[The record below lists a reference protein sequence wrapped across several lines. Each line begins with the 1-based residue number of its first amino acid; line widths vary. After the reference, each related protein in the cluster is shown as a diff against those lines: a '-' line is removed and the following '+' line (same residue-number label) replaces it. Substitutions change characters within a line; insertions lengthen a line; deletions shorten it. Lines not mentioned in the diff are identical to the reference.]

1 MHNSFTLSGA
11 LATDYSWNYYKFE
24 ILLAGNKITLR
35 DTTISDLFKFTDVPS
50 GSYSLSVLA
59 DSAIIKDTSIIINKN
74 MSVLI
79 PITGS
84 KPANDLIVF
93 SRGTGYMDDDFLW
106 IMDMNGSNW
115 HKQIPTPYS
124 DHFTIS
130 GDGRFMVFVKK
141 WSSVIQRYDFD
152 TGMITD
158 LGDVFFD
165 SGVQEPIVISPMND
179 VIAYQQFYDR
189 PTFTRNIIL
198 LNLND
203 NSKYDLTLND
213 GLNIEPSFSP
223 SGTKLVFTSSKN
235 DSAFIET
242 VKTDGT
248 ERTKRYGCKSA
259 YSLRMPFFVD
269 ENSIIF
275 QYRDELKTSVVWLNL
290 LSGTPSEL
298 FTNINRWANKISISN
313 DSQGITGE
321 TDEGKLWYMSLRTFE
336 IKILGN
342 GEYPVLN
349 SDSRFVIFHRNVGIN
364 DYDIFKLEI
373 KTGTETNLTRS
384 SGFDLFPHIKT
395 P

>member
-1 MHNSFTLSGA
+1 
-11 LATDYSWNYYKFE
+11 
-24 ILLAGNKITLR
+24 
-35 DTTISDLFKFTDVPS
+35 
-50 GSYSLSVLA
+50 
-59 DSAIIKDTSIIINKN
+59 
-74 MSVLI
+74 
-79 PITGS
+79 
-84 KPANDLIVF
+84 
-93 SRGTGYMDDDFLW
+93 
-106 IMDMNGSNW
+106 
-115 HKQIPTPYS
+115 
-124 DHFTIS
+124 
-130 GDGRFMVFVKK
+130 
-141 WSSVIQRYDFD
+141 
-152 TGMITD
+152 
-158 LGDVFFD
+158 
-165 SGVQEPIVISPMND
+165 MND
-179 VIAYQQFYDR
+179 FIAFQQFYDR

-313 DSQGITGE
+313 DGQGITGE